1 MTSPFKMRRG
11 GQKIRKSN
19 DTFIVKK
26 GTTTWGKVGPGV
38 TISGR
43 NDDVIYGR
51 PLPLPTSQRS
61 IALCCKVRK
70 LGHILYPAEL
80 LRLS

>member
-1 MTSPFKMRRG
+1 MTSLFKMRRG
-11 GQKIRKSN
+11 GQKKKSN

-26 GTTTWGKVGPGV
+26 GATTWGEIEPGV

-43 NDDVIYGR
+43 NADVIYGR

-80 LRLS
+80 LLLS